1 MGLSPSRPFLTAEW
15 RHLVILNYE
24 VPPSSLLDLVPSG
37 TELDSFEG
45 RAFLSLVGF
54 LFEKTRVLGVPVPLH
69 RRFEEVNLRFYVRRA
84 GREGD
89 RRGVVFVKEIVP
101 RRAVAFL
108 ARALYGEN
116 YVALPMSHRI
126 EPEREG
132 PRSVAYCWSFEGR
145 TESLS
150 LAGISAPRSLAPGSE
165 EEFIAEHYFGY
176 TRLSATRSVEYAV
189 EHPPWRV
196 ASALDAVVDCNVSR
210 LYGGRFAAWIRGRPH
225 SAFWAEGS
233 PVRVFPG
240 VSL

>member
-54 LFEKTRVLGVPVPLH
+54 LFEKTRVLGVPVPFH
-69 RRFEEVNLRFYVRRA
+69 RRFEEVNLRFYVRRP
-84 GREGD
+84 GGEGD

-165 EEFIAEHYFGY
+165 EE
-176 TRLSATRSVEYAV
+176 
-189 EHPPWRV
+189 
-196 ASALDAVVDCNVSR
+196 
-210 LYGGRFAAWIRGRPH
+210 
-225 SAFWAEGS
+225 
-233 PVRVFPG
+233 
-240 VSL
+240 